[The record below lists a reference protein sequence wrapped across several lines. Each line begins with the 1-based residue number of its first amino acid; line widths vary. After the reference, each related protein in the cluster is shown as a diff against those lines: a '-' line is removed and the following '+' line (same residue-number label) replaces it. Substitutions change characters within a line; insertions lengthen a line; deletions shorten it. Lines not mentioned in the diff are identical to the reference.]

1 MKKWLIG
8 FLAVVLT
15 LLVGCAA
22 AAEAG
27 FQRSG
32 DWCFRILE
40 EGTAEILYYWSFYD
54 DAELHIPD
62 ELDGATV
69 SQIDSNFFRFSHVT
83 AFTVSPTHPYFEV
96 VDGVLF
102 SKADKRLIA
111 YPSHKEAAAY
121 AIPEGTKI
129 IGEDAFSHCENLTSI
144 TIPDSVRE
152 IRDSAFAF
160 CTALTSICIP
170 NSVTSISDSMFF
182 DCVALTSVTLPDSV
196 TSIGFQV
203 FSYCCNLT
211 SLKIPDS
218 VTSIGSQVFSYCYN
232 LTSLKIPD
240 SVTSID
246 ANPFYGCDQLVLSLS
261 PDHPTLKVVDGVL
274 FSKPD
279 NRLIYYPNIKKES
292 YVVPE
297 GTQTIGAFAFTE
309 CDALT
314 HVTLPDSVTSIECD
328 AFWDCPALTS
338 INIPEGITAIED
350 DTFGYCI
357 SLTNISLPQS
367 LTSIGYWA
375 FSSCY
380 ALTRL
385 TIPDSVTS
393 IDDEAFDCCSDLL
406 LIVGRNTYAAQYA
419 EENGI
424 PCAFLAS
431 DN

>member
-1 MKKWLIG
+1 MKKRLIG
-8 FLAVVLT
+8 LLAAALT
-15 LLVGCAA
+15 LLVGFAA

-40 EGTAEILYYWSFYD
+40 DGTAEILYYWSFYD

-69 SQIDSNFFRFSHVT
+69 SQIESNFFRFCPVT
-83 AFTVSPTHPYFEV
+83 AFTISPNHPYFEA

-111 YPSHKEAAAY
+111 YPSHKKAAAY

-152 IRDSAFAF
+152 IRDSAFAV
-160 CTALTSICIP
+160 CTALTSLHIP
-170 NSVTSISDSMFF
+170 NSITSISDSMLYN
-182 DCVALTSVTLPDSV
+182 CVALTSVTL
-196 TSIGFQV
+196 
-203 FSYCCNLT
+203 
-211 SLKIPDS
+211 PDS

-240 SVTSID
+240 SVTNMD
-246 ANPFYGCDQLVLSLS
+246 ANPFYGCDQLVLLLS

-338 INIPEGITAIED
+338 INIPDGITAIED
-350 DTFGYCI
+350 YTFGYCI

-380 ALTRL
+380 SLTRL

-393 IDDEAFDCCSDLL
+393 IDDEAFDGCSDLL
-406 LIVGRNTYAAQYA
+406 LIAGRNTYAAQYA

-424 PCAFLAS
+424 PCAYLAS

>member
-8 FLAVVLT
+8 LLAAALT

-40 EGTAEILYYWSFYD
+40 DGTAEILYYWSFYD

-69 SQIDSNFFRFSHVT
+69 SQIESNFFRFCPVT
-83 AFTVSPTHPYFEV
+83 AFTISPNHPYFEA

-111 YPSHKEAAAY
+111 YPSHKKAAAY

-152 IRDSAFAF
+152 IRDSAFAV

-182 DCVALTSVTLPDSV
+182 DCVALTSVTLP
-196 TSIGFQV
+196 
-203 FSYCCNLT
+203 N
-211 SLKIPDS
+211 S
-218 VTSIGSQVFSYCYN
+218 VTSIGSLVFSYCYN

-240 SVTSID
+240 SVTIID

-261 PDHPTLKVVDGVL
+261 PDHPTLEVVDGVL

-279 NRLIYYPNIKKES
+279 NRLIRYPNTKRKS

-297 GTQTIGAFAFTE
+297 GTQTIGSHAFAK

-314 HVTLPDSVTSIECD
+314 RVTLPDSVTSIECD
-328 AFWDCPALTS
+328 AFWNCPALTS
-338 INIPEGITAIED
+338 INIPEGVTAIED
-350 DTFGYCI
+350 YTFGYCI

-380 ALTRL
+380 SLTRL

-393 IDDEAFDCCSDLL
+393 IDDEAFDGCSDLL
-406 LIVGRNTYAAQYA
+406 LIAGRNTYAAQYA

-424 PCAFLAS
+424 PCAYLAS

>member
-40 EGTAEILYYWSFYD
+40 DGTAEILYHWGFYD
-54 DAELHIPD
+54 DAELPIPD

-69 SQIDSNFFRFSHVT
+69 SHIDSNFFHFSHVT

-111 YPSHKEAAAY
+111 YPSHKKAAAY

-152 IRDSAFAF
+152 IRDSAFAV

-170 NSVTSISDSMFF
+170 NSVTCISDSMFF
-182 DCVALTSVTLPDSV
+182 YCVALTSVTLPDSV
-196 TSIGFQV
+196 TSIGSQV
-203 FSYCCNLT
+203 FSYCNNLT

-218 VTSIGSQVFSYCYN
+218 VTN
-232 LTSLKIPD
+232 M
-240 SVTSID
+240 D
-246 ANPFYGCDQLVLSLS
+246 ANPFYGCDQLVLLLS

-328 AFWDCPALTS
+328 AFWDCPALTD

-350 DTFGYCI
+350 YTFGYCI

-380 ALTRL
+380 SLTRL

-393 IDDEAFDCCSDLL
+393 ISDEAFDGCSDLL

>member
-40 EGTAEILYYWSFYD
+40 DGTAEILYYWSFYD

-69 SQIDSNFFRFSHVT
+69 SQIESNFFRFCPVT
-83 AFTVSPTHPYFEV
+83 AFTISPNHPYFEA

-111 YPSHKEAAAY
+111 YPSHKKAAAY

-129 IGEDAFSHCENLTSI
+129 IGENAFSHCENLTSI

-152 IRDSAFAF
+152 IRDSAFAV

-182 DCVALTSVTLPDSV
+182 DCVALTSVTLP
-196 TSIGFQV
+196 
-203 FSYCCNLT
+203 N
-211 SLKIPDS
+211 S
-218 VTSIGSQVFSYCYN
+218 VTSIGSLVFSYCYN

-240 SVTSID
+240 SVTIID

-261 PDHPTLKVVDGVL
+261 PDHPTLEVVDGVL

-279 NRLIYYPNIKKES
+279 NRLIRYPNTKRKS

-297 GTQTIGAFAFTE
+297 GTQTIGSHAFAK

-314 HVTLPDSVTSIECD
+314 RVTLPDSVTSIECD
-328 AFWDCPALTS
+328 AFWNCPALTS
-338 INIPEGITAIED
+338 INIPEGVTAIED
-350 DTFGYCI
+350 YTFGYCI

-380 ALTRL
+380 SLTRL

-393 IDDEAFDCCSDLL
+393 IDDEAFDGCSDLL
-406 LIVGRNTYAAQYA
+406 LIAGRNTYAAQYA

-424 PCAFLAS
+424 PCAYLAS

>member
-8 FLAVVLT
+8 LLAAVLT

-40 EGTAEILYYWSFYD
+40 DGTAEILYYWSFYD

-69 SQIDSNFFRFSHVT
+69 SHIDSNFFRFCSVT
-83 AFTVSPTHPYFEV
+83 AFTVSPNHPYFEA

-111 YPSHKEAAAY
+111 YPFHKDTTAY
-121 AIPEGTKI
+121 AIPEGTEI
-129 IGEDAFSHCENLTSI
+129 IEADAFFSCENLTSI

-160 CTALTSICIP
+160 CTALTSLHIP
-170 NSVTSISDSMFF
+170 NSITSISDSMLYN
-182 DCVALTSVTLPDSV
+182 CVALTSVTL
-196 TSIGFQV
+196 
-203 FSYCCNLT
+203 
-211 SLKIPDS
+211 PDS

-240 SVTSID
+240 SVTNMD

-279 NRLIYYPNIKKES
+279 NRLIYYPNTKRKS

-297 GTQTIGAFAFTE
+297 GTQTIGSHAFAK

-314 HVTLPDSVTSIECD
+314 RVTLPDSVTSIECD
-328 AFWDCPALTS
+328 AFWNCPALTS
-338 INIPEGITAIED
+338 INIPDGITAIED
-350 DTFGYCI
+350 YTFGYCI

-380 ALTRL
+380 SLTRL

-393 IDDEAFDCCSDLL
+393 IDDEAFDGCSDLL
-406 LIVGRNTYAAQYA
+406 LIAGRNTYAAQYA

>member
-1 MKKWLIG
+1 MKKRLIG

-40 EGTAEILYYWSFYD
+40 DGTAEILYYWSFYD
-54 DAELHIPD
+54 DAELPIPD

-69 SQIDSNFFRFSHVT
+69 SHIDSNFFHFSHVT

-111 YPSHKEAAAY
+111 YPSHKKAAAY

-182 DCVALTSVTLPDSV
+182 YCVALTSVTLPDSV

-203 FSYCCNLT
+203 FSYCSNLT

-240 SVTSID
+240 SVTNID

-279 NRLIYYPNIKKES
+279 NRLIYYPNTKRKS

-297 GTQTIGAFAFTE
+297 GTQTIGSHAFAK

-314 HVTLPDSVTSIECD
+314 RVTLPDSVTSIECD
-328 AFWDCPALTS
+328 AFWNCPALTS
-338 INIPEGITAIED
+338 INIPEGVTAIED
-350 DTFGYCI
+350 YTFGYCI

-367 LTSIGYWA
+367 LTSIGHWA

-380 ALTRL
+380 SLTRL

-393 IDDEAFDCCSDLL
+393 IDDEAFDGCSDLL
-406 LIVGRNTYAAQYA
+406 LIAGRNTYAAQYA

-424 PCAFLAS
+424 PCAYLAS

>member
-40 EGTAEILYYWSFYD
+40 DGTAEILYHWGFYD
-54 DAELHIPD
+54 DAELPIPD

-69 SQIDSNFFRFSHVT
+69 SHIDSNFFHFSHVT

-111 YPSHKEAAAY
+111 YPSHKKAAAY

-152 IRDSAFAF
+152 IRDSAFAV

-170 NSVTSISDSMFF
+170 NSVTCISDSMFF
-182 DCVALTSVTLPDSV
+182 YCVALTSVTLPDSV
-196 TSIGFQV
+196 TSIGSQV
-203 FSYCCNLT
+203 FSYCNNLT

-218 VTSIGSQVFSYCYN
+218 VTN
-232 LTSLKIPD
+232 M
-240 SVTSID
+240 D
-246 ANPFYGCDQLVLSLS
+246 ANPFYGCDQLVLLLS

-328 AFWDCPALTS
+328 AFWDCPALTD

-350 DTFGYCI
+350 YTFGYCI

-380 ALTRL
+380 SLTRL

-393 IDDEAFDCCSDLL
+393 IDDEAFDGCSDLL
-406 LIVGRNTYAAQYA
+406 LIAGRNTYAAQYA

-424 PCAFLAS
+424 PCAYLAS

>member
-40 EGTAEILYYWSFYD
+40 DGTAEILYHWGFYD
-54 DAELHIPD
+54 DAELPIPD

-69 SQIDSNFFRFSHVT
+69 SHIDSNFFHFSHVT

-111 YPSHKEAAAY
+111 YPSHKKAAAY

-152 IRDSAFAF
+152 IRDSAFAV

-170 NSVTSISDSMFF
+170 NSVTCISDSMFF
-182 DCVALTSVTLPDSV
+182 YCVALTSVTL
-196 TSIGFQV
+196 
-203 FSYCCNLT
+203 
-211 SLKIPDS
+211 PDS

-240 SVTSID
+240 SVTNID

-279 NRLIYYPNIKKES
+279 NRLIYYPNTKRKS

-297 GTQTIGAFAFTE
+297 GTQTIGSHAFAK

-328 AFWDCPALTS
+328 AFWDCPALTD

-350 DTFGYCI
+350 YTFGYCI

-380 ALTRL
+380 SLTRL

-393 IDDEAFDCCSDLL
+393 IDDEAFDGCSDLL
-406 LIVGRNTYAAQYA
+406 LIAGRNTYAAQYA

-424 PCAFLAS
+424 PCAYLAS

>member
-40 EGTAEILYYWSFYD
+40 DGTAEILYYWSFYD

-69 SQIDSNFFRFSHVT
+69 SQIESNFFRFCPVT
-83 AFTVSPTHPYFEV
+83 AFTISPNHPYFEA

-111 YPSHKEAAAY
+111 YPSHKKAAAY

-152 IRDSAFAF
+152 IRDSAFAV

-182 DCVALTSVTLPDSV
+182 DCVALTSVTLP
-196 TSIGFQV
+196 
-203 FSYCCNLT
+203 N
-211 SLKIPDS
+211 S
-218 VTSIGSQVFSYCYN
+218 VTSIGSLVFSYCYN

-240 SVTSID
+240 SVTIID

-261 PDHPTLKVVDGVL
+261 PDHPTLEVVDGVL

-279 NRLIYYPNIKKES
+279 NRLIRYPNTKRKS

-297 GTQTIGAFAFTE
+297 GTQTIGSHAFAK

-314 HVTLPDSVTSIECD
+314 RVTLPDSVTSIECD
-328 AFWDCPALTS
+328 AFWNCPALTS
-338 INIPEGITAIED
+338 INIPEGVTAIED
-350 DTFGYCI
+350 YTFGYCI

-380 ALTRL
+380 SLTRL

-393 IDDEAFDCCSDLL
+393 IDDEAFDGCSDLL
-406 LIVGRNTYAAQYA
+406 LIAGRNTYAAQYA

-424 PCAFLAS
+424 PCAYLAS

>member
-40 EGTAEILYYWSFYD
+40 DGTAEILYHWGFYD
-54 DAELHIPD
+54 DAELPIPD

-69 SQIDSNFFRFSHVT
+69 SHIDSNFFHFSHVT

-111 YPSHKEAAAY
+111 YPSHKKAAAY

-170 NSVTSISDSMFF
+170 NSVTCISDSMFF
-182 DCVALTSVTLPDSV
+182 YCVALTSVTLPDSV
-196 TSIGFQV
+196 TSIGSQV
-203 FSYCCNLT
+203 FSYCNNLT

-218 VTSIGSQVFSYCYN
+218 VTN
-232 LTSLKIPD
+232 M
-240 SVTSID
+240 D
-246 ANPFYGCDQLVLSLS
+246 ANPFYGCDQLVLLLS

-328 AFWDCPALTS
+328 AFWDCPALTD

-350 DTFGYCI
+350 YTFGYCI

-380 ALTRL
+380 SLTRL

-393 IDDEAFDCCSDLL
+393 ISDEAFDGCSDLL

>member
-8 FLAVVLT
+8 LLAVALT
-15 LLVGCAA
+15 LLIGFAA
-22 AAEAG
+22 AEEAG

-40 EGTAEILYYWSFYD
+40 DGTAEILYHWGFYD
-54 DAELHIPD
+54 DAELPIPD

-69 SQIDSNFFRFSHVT
+69 SHIDSNFFYFSHVT

-111 YPSHKEAAAY
+111 YPSHKKAAAY

-152 IRDSAFAF
+152 IRDSAFAV

-182 DCVALTSVTLPDSV
+182 YCVALTSVTL
-196 TSIGFQV
+196 
-203 FSYCCNLT
+203 
-211 SLKIPDS
+211 PDS

-328 AFWDCPALTS
+328 AFWDCPALTD

-350 DTFGYCI
+350 DTFGFCI
-357 SLTNISLPQS
+357 SLTSISLPQS
-367 LTSIGYWA
+367 LTSIGVRA

-393 IDDEAFDCCSDLL
+393 IGDEAFDCCSDLL

>member
-40 EGTAEILYYWSFYD
+40 DGTAEILFHWSFYD

-69 SQIDSNFFRFSHVT
+69 SHIDSNFFRCCHVT
-83 AFTVSPTHPYFEV
+83 AFTVSPNHPYFEV

-111 YPSHKEAAAY
+111 YPYHKEAAAY
-121 AIPEGTKI
+121 AIPEGTEI
-129 IGEDAFSHCENLTSI
+129 IEADAFFSCENLTSI

-152 IRDSAFAF
+152 IRDGAFAF
-160 CTALTSICIP
+160 CTALTSLHIP
-170 NSVTSISDSMFF
+170 NSITSISDSMLYN
-182 DCVALTSVTLPDSV
+182 CVALTSVTL
-196 TSIGFQV
+196 
-203 FSYCCNLT
+203 
-211 SLKIPDS
+211 PDS

-240 SVTSID
+240 SVTNMD
-246 ANPFYGCDQLVLSLS
+246 ANPFYGCDQLVLLLS

-328 AFWDCPALTS
+328 AFWDCPALTD

-350 DTFGYCI
+350 YTFGYCI

-380 ALTRL
+380 SLTRL

-393 IDDEAFDCCSDLL
+393 IDDEAFDGCSDLL
-406 LIVGRNTYAAQYA
+406 LIAGRNTYAAQYA

-424 PCAFLAS
+424 PCAYLAS

>member
-1 MKKWLIG
+1 MKKRLIG

-40 EGTAEILYYWSFYD
+40 DGTAEILYYWSFYD

-69 SQIDSNFFRFSHVT
+69 SQIESNFFRFCPVT
-83 AFTVSPTHPYFEV
+83 AFTISPNHPYFEA

-111 YPSHKEAAAY
+111 YPSHKKAAAY

-152 IRDSAFAF
+152 IRDSAFAV

-182 DCVALTSVTLPDSV
+182 DCVALTSVTLP
-196 TSIGFQV
+196 
-203 FSYCCNLT
+203 N
-211 SLKIPDS
+211 S
-218 VTSIGSQVFSYCYN
+218 VTSIGSLVFSYCYN

-240 SVTSID
+240 SVTIID

-261 PDHPTLKVVDGVL
+261 PDHPTLEVVDGVL

-279 NRLIYYPNIKKES
+279 NRLIRYPNTKRKS

-297 GTQTIGAFAFTE
+297 GTQTIGSHAFAK

-314 HVTLPDSVTSIECD
+314 RVTLPDSVTSIECD
-328 AFWDCPALTS
+328 AFWNCPALTS
-338 INIPEGITAIED
+338 INIPEGVTAIED
-350 DTFGYCI
+350 YTFGYCI

-380 ALTRL
+380 SLTRL

-393 IDDEAFDCCSDLL
+393 IDDEAFDGCSDLL
-406 LIVGRNTYAAQYA
+406 LIAGRNTYAAQYA

-424 PCAFLAS
+424 PCAYLAS

>member
-8 FLAVVLT
+8 LLAAALA
-15 LLVGCAA
+15 LLVGFA
-22 AAEAG
+22 AAEEAG
-27 FQRSG
+27 FRRNG

-40 EGTAEILYYWSFYD
+40 DGTAEILYYWSFYD
-54 DAELHIPD
+54 DAELPIPD

-69 SQIDSNFFRFSHVT
+69 SHIDSNFFRFSHVT

-111 YPSHKEAAAY
+111 YPSHKKAAAY

-129 IGEDAFSHCENLTSI
+129 IEADAFFSCENLTSI

-160 CTALTSICIP
+160 CTALTSLHIP
-170 NSVTSISDSMFF
+170 NSITSISDSMLYN
-182 DCVALTSVTLPDSV
+182 CVALTSVTL
-196 TSIGFQV
+196 
-203 FSYCCNLT
+203 
-211 SLKIPDS
+211 PDS

-240 SVTSID
+240 SVTNMD

-314 HVTLPDSVTSIECD
+314 HVTLPDSVTSIEYD
-328 AFWDCPALTS
+328 AFWDCPALTD

-350 DTFGYCI
+350 DTFGFCI
-357 SLTNISLPQS
+357 SLTSISLPQS
-367 LTSIGYWA
+367 LTSIGVRA
-375 FSSCY
+375 FSGCY

-393 IDDEAFDCCSDLL
+393 IGDEAFDCCSDLL

>member
-8 FLAVVLT
+8 LLAAALT

-40 EGTAEILYYWSFYD
+40 DGTAEILYYWSFYD

-69 SQIDSNFFRFSHVT
+69 SQIESNFFRFCPVT
-83 AFTVSPTHPYFEV
+83 AFTISPNHPYFEA

-111 YPSHKEAAAY
+111 YPSHKKAAAY

-152 IRDSAFAF
+152 IRDSAFAV

-182 DCVALTSVTLPDSV
+182 DCVALTSVTLP
-196 TSIGFQV
+196 
-203 FSYCCNLT
+203 N
-211 SLKIPDS
+211 S
-218 VTSIGSQVFSYCYN
+218 VTSIGSLVFSYCYN

-240 SVTSID
+240 SVTIID

-261 PDHPTLKVVDGVL
+261 PDHPTLEVVDGVL

-279 NRLIYYPNIKKES
+279 NRLIRYPNTKRKS
-292 YVVPE
+292 YVVPKE
-297 GTQTIGAFAFTE
+297 
-309 CDALT
+309 
-314 HVTLPDSVTSIECD
+314 PKPSV
-328 AFWDCPALTS
+328 LM
-338 INIPEGITAIED
+338 
-350 DTFGYCI
+350 
-357 SLTNISLPQS
+357 
-367 LTSIGYWA
+367 
-375 FSSCY
+375 
-380 ALTRL
+380 RL
-385 TIPDSVTS
+385 RS
-393 IDDEAFDCCSDLL
+393 AM
-406 LIVGRNTYAAQYA
+406 R
-419 EENGI
+419 
-424 PCAFLAS
+424 
-431 DN
+431 

>member
-1 MKKWLIG
+1 MKKRLIG
-8 FLAVVLT
+8 LLAAALA
-15 LLVGCAA
+15 LLVGFA
-22 AAEAG
+22 AAEEAG
-27 FQRSG
+27 FRRNG

-40 EGTAEILYYWSFYD
+40 DGTAEILYYWSFYD

-69 SQIDSNFFRFSHVT
+69 SHIDSNFFRFSHVT

-111 YPSHKEAAAY
+111 YPSHKKAAAY
-121 AIPEGTKI
+121 AIPEGTEI
-129 IGEDAFSHCENLTSI
+129 IEADAFFSCENLTSI

-152 IRDSAFAF
+152 IRDGAFAF
-160 CTALTSICIP
+160 CTALTSLHIP
-170 NSVTSISDSMFF
+170 NGITSISDSMLYN
-182 DCVALTSVTLPDSV
+182 CVALTSVTLPDSV
-196 TSIGFQV
+196 TSIGSQV
-203 FSYCCNLT
+203 FSYCYSLT

-218 VTSIGSQVFSYCYN
+218 VTN
-232 LTSLKIPD
+232 M
-240 SVTSID
+240 D

-328 AFWDCPALTS
+328 AFWDCPALTD

-350 DTFGYCI
+350 DTFGFCI
-357 SLTNISLPQS
+357 SLTSISLPQS
-367 LTSIGYWA
+367 LTSIGVRA

-393 IDDEAFDCCSDLL
+393 IGDEAFDCCSDLL

>member
-8 FLAVVLT
+8 FLAAALA

-40 EGTAEILYYWSFYD
+40 DGTAEILYYWSFYD

-69 SQIDSNFFRFSHVT
+69 SHIDSNFFHFSHVT

-111 YPSHKEAAAY
+111 YPSHKKAAAY

-152 IRDSAFAF
+152 IRDSAFAV

-182 DCVALTSVTLPDSV
+182 YCVALTSVTL
-196 TSIGFQV
+196 
-203 FSYCCNLT
+203 
-211 SLKIPDS
+211 PDS

-279 NRLIYYPNIKKES
+279 NRLIYYPNRKKES
-292 YVVPE
+292 YVVPK

-338 INIPEGITAIED
+338 INIPDGITAIED
-350 DTFGYCI
+350 YTFGYCI

-380 ALTRL
+380 SLTRL

-393 IDDEAFDCCSDLL
+393 ISDEAFDGCSDLL

>member
-8 FLAVVLT
+8 LLAAALT
-15 LLVGCAA
+15 LLVGCA

-40 EGTAEILYYWSFYD
+40 DGTAEILYYWSFYD

-69 SQIDSNFFRFSHVT
+69 SQIESNFFRYCPVT
-83 AFTVSPTHPYFEV
+83 AFTVSPNHPYFEA

-111 YPSHKEAAAY
+111 YPSEKDAAAY
-121 AIPEGTKI
+121 AIPEGTEI
-129 IGEDAFSHCENLTSI
+129 IEADAFFSCENLTSI

-152 IRDSAFAF
+152 IRDGAFAF
-160 CTALTSICIP
+160 CTALTSLHIP
-170 NSVTSISDSMFF
+170 NSITSISDSMLYN
-182 DCVALTSVTLPDSV
+182 CVALTSVTL
-196 TSIGFQV
+196 
-203 FSYCCNLT
+203 
-211 SLKIPDS
+211 PDS

-240 SVTSID
+240 SVTNMD
-246 ANPFYGCDQLVLSLS
+246 ANPFYGCDQLVLLLS

-279 NRLIYYPNIKKES
+279 NRLICYPNIKKES

-328 AFWDCPALTS
+328 AFWDCPALTG
-338 INIPEGITAIED
+338 INIPDGITAIED
-350 DTFGYCI
+350 DTFGFCI
-357 SLTNISLPQS
+357 SLTSISLPQS
-367 LTSIGYWA
+367 LTSIGVRV

-393 IDDEAFDCCSDLL
+393 IGDEAFDCCSDLL

>member
-1 MKKWLIG
+1 MKKRLIG
-8 FLAVVLT
+8 LLAAALT

-40 EGTAEILYYWSFYD
+40 DGTAEILYHWGFYD

-69 SQIDSNFFRFSHVT
+69 SHIDSNFFHFSHVT

-111 YPSHKEAAAY
+111 YPSHKKAAAY

-152 IRDSAFAF
+152 IRDSAFAV

-203 FSYCCNLT
+203 FSYC
-211 SLKIPDS
+211 S
-218 VTSIGSQVFSYCYN
+218 N

-279 NRLIYYPNIKKES
+279 NRLIYYPNTKRKS

-297 GTQTIGAFAFTE
+297 GTQTIGSHAFAK

-314 HVTLPDSVTSIECD
+314 RVTLPDSVTSIECD
-328 AFWDCPALTS
+328 AFWNCPALTS
-338 INIPEGITAIED
+338 INIPEGVTAIED
-350 DTFGYCI
+350 YTFGYCI

-367 LTSIGYWA
+367 LTSIGVRA

-393 IDDEAFDCCSDLL
+393 IGDEAFDCCSDLL

-424 PCAFLAS
+424 PCAYLAS

>member
-40 EGTAEILYYWSFYD
+40 DGTAEILYHWGFYD

-69 SQIDSNFFRFSHVT
+69 SHIDSNFFHFSHVT

-111 YPSHKEAAAY
+111 YPSHKKAAAY

-152 IRDSAFAF
+152 IRDSAFAV

-182 DCVALTSVTLPDSV
+182 DCVALTSVTL
-196 TSIGFQV
+196 
-203 FSYCCNLT
+203 
-211 SLKIPDS
+211 PDS

-367 LTSIGYWA
+367 LTSIGVWA

-393 IDDEAFDCCSDLL
+393 IGDEAFDCCSDLL

>member
-8 FLAVVLT
+8 LLAAVLT

-40 EGTAEILYYWSFYD
+40 DGTAEILYYWSFYD

-69 SQIDSNFFRFSHVT
+69 SHIDSNFFRFCSVT
-83 AFTVSPTHPYFEV
+83 AFTVSPNHPYFEA

-102 SKADKRLIA
+102 SKADKRLFA
-111 YPSHKEAAAY
+111 YPSHKKAAAY

-152 IRDSAFAF
+152 IRDGAFAV

-182 DCVALTSVTLPDSV
+182 YCVALTSVTLPDSV
-196 TSIGFQV
+196 TSIG
-203 FSYCCNLT
+203 
-211 SLKIPDS
+211 
-218 VTSIGSQVFSYCYN
+218 SQVFSYCNN

-338 INIPEGITAIED
+338 INIPDGITAIED
-350 DTFGYCI
+350 YTFGYCI

-380 ALTRL
+380 SLTRL

-393 IDDEAFDCCSDLL
+393 IDDEAFDGCSDLL